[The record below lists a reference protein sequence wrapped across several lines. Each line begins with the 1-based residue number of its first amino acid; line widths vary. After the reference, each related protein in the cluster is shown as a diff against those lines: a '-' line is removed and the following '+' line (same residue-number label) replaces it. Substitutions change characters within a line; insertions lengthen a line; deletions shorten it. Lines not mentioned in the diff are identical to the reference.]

1 MNAYYQLVLQ
11 LPLADF
17 ACELQLPELY
27 REQRRLDPLLLARGQ
42 LPIRSFV
49 CPLACDEVKGDWLDG
64 WFDTRTGWRLVRGI
78 VSLIHDRT
86 LEFDR
91 RDPLLSE
98 LFALGQRL
106 DVAHMVGVHWQLGL
120 ELELA

>member
-1 MNAYYQLVLQ
+1 M
-11 LPLADF
+11 
-17 ACELQLPELY
+17 
-27 REQRRLDPLLLARGQ
+27 
-42 LPIRSFV
+42 
-49 CPLACDEVKGDWLDG
+49 
-64 WFDTRTGWRLVRGI
+64 RGI

-98 LFALGQRL
+98 LFALGERL